1 MVDKPKKCSLH
12 HLQIH
17 VDVWVIQVWKGY
29 SDVKGSA
36 IKQELNI
43 QDKTRVDPLMLDHK
57 LDQIRLDLPGRE
69 EGLLIVPINPNS
81 A

>member
-1 MVDKPKKCSLH
+1 M
-12 HLQIH
+12 
-17 VDVWVIQVWKGY
+17 
-29 SDVKGSA
+29 KGSA